1 VKKSKKY
8 LSFALN
14 VNKMSSNAVRD
25 MLKKNPHVVVED
37 VTNNQNYQLVS
48 ANTSSESYTINDFKT
63 KVSQWVQLDKELTQ
77 IKEKIKVLTQEKK
90 QLAKMMEVMSFKIL
104 EFMSM
109 NDPPIDQLNTRQ
121 GLIKCKRSFVK
132 ETLSKKQLI
141 ENLTKEF
148 QNVVD
153 ADDRIINIFNNRPKV
168 EKMKLIRK
176 IT

>member
-1 VKKSKKY
+1 
-8 LSFALN
+8 
-14 VNKMSSNAVRD
+14 MSSNAVRD

-37 VTNNQNYQLVS
+37 VTNHQNHQNYQIVS
-48 ANTSSESYTINDFKT
+48 ASTSSESYTINDFKT

-141 ENLTKEF
+141 ENLTREF

-153 ADDRIINIFNNRPKV
+153 ADDRIMNIFNNRPKV

-176 IT
+176 TP

>member
-1 VKKSKKY
+1 
-8 LSFALN
+8 
-14 VNKMSSNAVRD
+14 MSSNAVRD

-48 ANTSSESYTINDFKT
+48 ANTSTSSESYTINDFKT

-153 ADDRIINIFNNRPKV
+153 ADDRIMNIFNNRPKV